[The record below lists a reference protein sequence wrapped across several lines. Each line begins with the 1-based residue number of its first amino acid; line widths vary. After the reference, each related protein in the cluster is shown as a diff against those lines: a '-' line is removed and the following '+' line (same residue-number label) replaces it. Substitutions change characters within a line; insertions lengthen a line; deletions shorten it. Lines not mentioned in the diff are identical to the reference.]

1 MSNGM
6 MTWRMENPELSK
18 KLFDEVDSLMGR
30 ELLSTYYLC
39 MDLWALYADKH
50 WDSGKRDP
58 QWYTACALTMIYK
71 AGYIQG
77 IRQERK
83 RRRKE
88 A

>member
-6 MTWRMENPELSK
+6 MTWRLENPELSK

-30 ELLSTYYLC
+30 ELLSTHQICL
-39 MDLWALYADKH
+39 DLWALICDKYGDEKDRK
-50 WDSGKRDP
+50 WS
-58 QWYTACALTMIYK
+58 TACALALIYK